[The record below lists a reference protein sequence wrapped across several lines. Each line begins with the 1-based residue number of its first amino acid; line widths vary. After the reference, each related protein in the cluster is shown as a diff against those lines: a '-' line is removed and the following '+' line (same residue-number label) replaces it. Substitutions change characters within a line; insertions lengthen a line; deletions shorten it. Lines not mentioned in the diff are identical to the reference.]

1 MKRCAGRRT
10 GLVAATCALLLG
22 VAGCSSTPQRPPPE
36 PRGADM
42 SMPGNDRAPGAQA
55 SRPGGYYLDDGPG
68 ANPPPDLASIP
79 DAVPRPEKPL
89 PRANKP
95 YSAFGV
101 DYVPDTSGRPYLAR
115 GIASWYGR
123 RFHGMRT
130 SSGERYDMYAMTA
143 AHPTLPIPSYAR
155 VTNQRNGRSV
165 IVRINDRGPFLRSR
179 IIDLSYAAAA
189 KLGYVNQG
197 SAPVEVESVVALPTS
212 ATASISRPANDAA
225 TSTTAVAIA
234 RADPPAPAMTT
245 PVLPQSAIAQAATPQ
260 VAAPAAPTSGAPQG
274 ASPGTTSSNPA
285 PDSVA
290 AVPTGATYAD
300 SAMAAALAGPT
311 AASPGPAGAE
321 TDKAGFW
328 VQLGAF
334 VSFRAAESLCARA
347 SALRADGEPVA
358 LVASNSGLHRVRIGP
373 YRSRDAASTAADR
386 LGRALGVSPR
396 VAE

>member
-1 MKRCAGRRT
+1 MNVRAGRRT
-10 GLVAATCALLLG
+10 WTIAAACALLLA
-22 VAGCSSTPQRPPPE
+22 VAGCSSTPQRPAPE
-36 PRGADM
+36 PRSAEKPVAGIDKSA
-42 SMPGNDRAPGAQA
+42 GAQA

-68 ANPPPDLASIP
+68 ANPPPDIASIA
-79 DAVPRPEKPL
+79 DAVPRPESPL

-101 DYVPDTSGRPYLAR
+101 DYVPDLSGRPYLAR

-189 KLGYVNQG
+189 KLGYINRG
-197 SAPVEVESVVALPTS
+197 STPVEVESVVALP
-212 ATASISRPANDAA
+212 P
-225 TSTTAVAIA
+225 STTASNSRPPNDATTTTAPIAVA
-234 RADPPAPAMTT
+234 RADPPPQAVARPAV
-245 PVLPQSAIAQAATPQ
+245 PRAALPQAAIPQATISQAAVPQ
-260 VAAPAAPTSGAPQG
+260 ATIPQAALAQGEVSTAPTSNAP
-274 ASPGTTSSNPA
+274 SDESSMPA
-285 PDSVA
+285 
-290 AVPTGATYAD
+290 G
-300 SAMAAALAGPT
+300 LAGPT
-311 AASPGPAGAE
+311 VAAATPARAE
-321 TDKAGFW
+321 QDNAGFW

-334 VSFRAAESLCARA
+334 ASFRAAESLCARA
-347 SALRADGEPVA
+347 SALRADGEPNA
-358 LVASNSGLHRVRIGP
+358 LVASNSGLHRVRVGP

-386 LGRALGVSPR
+386 LGRVLGVSPR
-396 VAE
+396 VGD